1 MAECKWSVQ
10 TKPVEAFAAS
20 ELANRASA
28 TRVLGREFVNSS
40 DRHRFVDLFCRAR
53 FQAAPGYGA
62 YIGVYLIPA
71 MDETTW
77 VDGSSS
83 VPPQESLM
91 LAALQ
96 VRQSTSQQILAVTK
110 VIIPPVR
117 FRLLWLNATGATTT
131 ANVGDNQV
139 FVRFYNE
146 EVL

>member
-1 MAECKWSVQ
+1 VAECKWGVQ
-10 TKPVEAFAAS
+10 TKPVAAFTAS
-20 ELANRASA
+20 ELANRATA

-40 DRHRFVDLFCRAR
+40 ERNRFMDLFCRAR
-53 FQAAPGYGA
+53 FQTTPGSGA

-71 MDETTW
+71 MDETIW
-77 VDGSSS
+77 VDGSAA

-91 LAALQ
+91 LAAFQ
-96 VRQSTSQQILAVTK
+96 VRQDTSQQILAVTK

-117 FRLLWLNATGATTT
+117 FRLLWMNATGATTT
-131 ANVGDNQV
+131 TNVGDNQV

>member
-1 MAECKWSVQ
+1 VAECKWSVQ
-10 TKPVEAFAAS
+10 TKPVEAFTAS
-20 ELANRASA
+20 ELANKPNA

-40 DRHRFVDLFCRAR
+40 ERNRFMDLFCRAR
-53 FQAAPGYGA
+53 FQTAPPSGA

-117 FRLLWLNATGATTT
+117 FRLLWLNSTQVTTT

>member
-20 ELANRASA
+20 ELANRSNN

-40 DRHRFVDLFCRAR
+40 ERNRFMDLFCRAR
-53 FQAAPGYGA
+53 FQTAPPSGA

-91 LAALQ
+91 LAAFQ

-117 FRLLWLNATGATTT
+117 FRLLWLNSTQVTTT

>member
-1 MAECKWSVQ
+1 MAECKWGVQ
-10 TKPVEAFAAS
+10 TKPVEAFAAAA
-20 ELANRASA
+20 LANRASG
-28 TRVLGREFVNSS
+28 TRVPGREFVNSS
-40 DRHRFVDLFCRAR
+40 ERNRFMDLFCRAR
-53 FQAAPGYGA
+53 FQTAPPSGA

-117 FRLLWLNATGATTT
+117 FRLLWLNSTQVTTT

>member
-20 ELANRASA
+20 ELANKPNA

-40 DRHRFVDLFCRAR
+40 ERNRFMDLFCRAR
-53 FQAAPGYGA
+53 FQTAPPSGA

-91 LAALQ
+91 LATLQ

-117 FRLLWLNATGATTT
+117 FRLLWLNSTQVTTT

>member
-1 MAECKWSVQ
+1 MAECKWGVQ
-10 TKPVEAFAAS
+10 TKPVGAFTAS
-20 ELANRASA
+20 ELANRASG
-28 TRVLGREFVNSS
+28 TRVPGREFVNSS

-53 FQAAPGYGA
+53 FQAAPGSGA

-77 VDGSSS
+77 VDGSQT
-83 VPPQESLM
+83 VPPQESLV
-91 LAALQ
+91 LATFQ
-96 VRQSTSQQILAVTK
+96 VRPSTSQQILAVTK

>member
-20 ELANRASA
+20 ELANRASG
-28 TRVLGREFVNSS
+28 TRVPGREFVNSS
-40 DRHRFVDLFCRAR
+40 ERNRFMDLFCRAR
-53 FQAAPGYGA
+53 FQTAPGSGG

-71 MDETTW
+71 MDDTTW

-83 VPPQESLM
+83 VPPPESLM
-91 LAALQ
+91 LAAFP

-117 FRLLWLNATGATTT
+117 FRLLWLNSTQVTTT

>member
-20 ELANRASA
+20 ELANKPNA

-40 DRHRFVDLFCRAR
+40 ERNRFMDLFCRAR
-53 FQAAPGYGA
+53 FQTAPPSGA

-117 FRLLWLNATGATTT
+117 FRLLWLNSTQVTTT

>member
-1 MAECKWSVQ
+1 VAECKWSVQ

-20 ELANRASA
+20 ELANKPNA

-40 DRHRFVDLFCRAR
+40 ERNRFMDLFCRAR
-53 FQAAPGYGA
+53 FQTAPPSGA

-117 FRLLWLNATGATTT
+117 FRLLWLNSTQVTTT

>member
-10 TKPVEAFAAS
+10 TKPVEAFTAS
-20 ELANRASA
+20 ALANKASA
-28 TRVLGREFVNSS
+28 SRVPGREFVNSS
-40 DRHRFVDLFCRAR
+40 ERNRFMDLFCRAR
-53 FQAAPGYGA
+53 FQTTPGPGA

-71 MDETTW
+71 LDETTW
-77 VDGSSS
+77 VDGSQT
-83 VPPQESLM
+83 VPPPESLM
-91 LAALQ
+91 LAAFP
-96 VRQSTSQQILAVTK
+96 VRQDTSQQVLAVTK

-131 ANVGDNQV
+131 TNVGDNQV

>member
-20 ELANRASA
+20 ELANKPNA

-40 DRHRFVDLFCRAR
+40 ERNRFMDLFCRAR
-53 FQAAPGYGA
+53 FQTAPPSGA

-91 LAALQ
+91 LAAFQ

-117 FRLLWLNATGATTT
+117 FRLLWLNSTQVTTT

>member
-20 ELANRASA
+20 ELANKPNA

-40 DRHRFVDLFCRAR
+40 ERNRFMDLFCRAR
-53 FQAAPGYGA
+53 FQTAPAYGG

-91 LAALQ
+91 LATFQ

-117 FRLLWLNATGATTT
+117 FRLLWLNLTQATTT

>member
-10 TKPVEAFAAS
+10 TKPVAAFTAS
-20 ELANRASA
+20 ELANRASG
-28 TRVLGREFVNSS
+28 TRVPGREFVNSS
-40 DRHRFVDLFCRAR
+40 ERNRFMDLFCRAR
-53 FQAAPGYGA
+53 FQTAPGSGA
-62 YIGVYLIPA
+62 YVGVYLIPA

-77 VDGSSS
+77 VDGSQT

-91 LAALQ
+91 LAAFE
-96 VRQSTSQQILAVTK
+96 VRPVTTPQILAATK

-117 FRLLWLNATGATTT
+117 FRLLWMNATGATTT

>member
-20 ELANRASA
+20 ELANKPNA

-40 DRHRFVDLFCRAR
+40 ERNRFMDLFCRAR
-53 FQAAPGYGA
+53 FQTAPPSGA

-96 VRQSTSQQILAVTK
+96 VRQSTSPQILAVTK

-117 FRLLWLNATGATTT
+117 FRLLWLNSTYATTT

>member
-1 MAECKWSVQ
+1 MAECKWGVQ
-10 TKPVEAFAAS
+10 TKPVEAFTAS
-20 ELANRASA
+20 ELANRASG

-40 DRHRFVDLFCRAR
+40 ERNRFMDLFCRAR
-53 FQAAPGYGA
+53 FQTAPPSGA

-77 VDGSSS
+77 VDGSPS

-91 LAALQ
+91 LAAFQ
-96 VRQSTSQQILAVTK
+96 VRQVTTPQIMAVTK

-117 FRLLWLNATGATTT
+117 FRLLWMNATYATTT